1 MVYPYIHIC
10 IYTYIHIYIA
20 YCIFQA
26 LAIFPLAR
34 GRPEHERQGAQFAT
48 SRDGDDVGRAADG
61 EIFEDRNLAEL
72 RGPRWGPRTTGKPS
86 RQH

>member
-1 MVYPYIHIC
+1 MY
-10 IYTYIHIYIA
+10 IYTYIHIYI
-20 YCIFQA
+20 YTYIHIYIFRV

-34 GRPEHERQGAQFAT
+34 GGPEHERQGAQFAT